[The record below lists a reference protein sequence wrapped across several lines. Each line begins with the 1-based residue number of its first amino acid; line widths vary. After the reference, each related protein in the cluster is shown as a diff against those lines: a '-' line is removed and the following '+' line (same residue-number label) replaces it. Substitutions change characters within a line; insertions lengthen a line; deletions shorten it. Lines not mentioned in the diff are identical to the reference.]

1 MCELIWLS
9 LLPLHV
15 PLVTSSLWFYCMNI
29 HIIHIKNIVLVHLCW
44 LKMAFCSLMLKSEG
58 LKSTGV
64 YKCDIYMYQPYMHP
78 ILENARAIVYDMS
91 TSSFKTKYRI
101 PYHTRQQKQN
111 EGFANTTSVELLKYF
126 NQAKIQWHRPI
137 EKQWLWRL
145 PELGISRTVTDMWNL
160 VYIYLVIPTDE
171 SDLCF

>member
-1 MCELIWLS
+1 MALIAPITCTIGNFQFMV
-9 LLPLHV
+9 LLYEYSQYSHK
-15 PLVTSSLWFYCMNI
+15 
-29 HIIHIKNIVLVHLCW
+29 KNIVLVHLCW

-145 PELGISRTVTDMWNL
+145 PELGISQTVYRHVEPCL
-160 VYIYLVIPTDE
+160 HIF
-171 SDLCF
+171 SDTYR